1 MKTVENEA
9 ALQAKRL
16 EFDRLQKQLE
26 LQSML
31 DIAKLEKE
39 SAIQIREMENT
50 TPTPKRRLTYLYR
63 YFSDFMKAAQIHELQ
78 WVARLRNIL
87 LGKVLKTFQN
97 LSDDDNVSFA
107 TVGDNRFHLRIL
119 RLRLIANVF

>member
-78 WVARLRNIL
+78 WVARLRDIL

>member
-39 SAIQIREMENT
+39 AAIQIREMENT

>member
-50 TPTPKRRLTYLYR
+50 TPTPKRRFTYLYR